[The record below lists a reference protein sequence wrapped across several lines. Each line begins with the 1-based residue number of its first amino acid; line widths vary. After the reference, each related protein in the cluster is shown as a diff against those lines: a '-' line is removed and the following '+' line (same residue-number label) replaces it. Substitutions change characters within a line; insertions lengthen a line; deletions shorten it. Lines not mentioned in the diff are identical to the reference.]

1 MRISDWSSD
10 VCSSDLVGVALSPEY
25 AYQIQPGAAFPDFKR
40 FGVLWVGRRALEAA
54 LDMDGA
60 FNEVVLRLQ
69 PGADARAVI
78 AELDLRLRS
87 DEHTSELQSLMRIS
101 FAVFCVKY
109 NTSINS
115 CTTCYH
121 SY

>member
-25 AYQIQPGAAFPDFKR
+25 VYQIQPGAAFPDFKR

-78 AELDLRLRS
+78 AELDLRLRRYGGRGGFDRS
-87 DEHTSELQSLMRIS
+87 DQLSNRFLDSDQIGRDHALP
-101 FAVFCVKY
+101 
-109 NTSINS
+109 
-115 CTTCYH
+115 
-121 SY
+121 